1 VIEIEPADLGERLRA
16 EARQE
21 AARLRDDSAYA
32 AEMQSVREDMESI
45 RACDVHLLRAPRDAR
60 GDEQGGLRYAVVLQ
74 SDYLAELST
83 WLVAPTST
91 SALPLSFRPRIEMEG
106 QPTLLLVDQLAAA
119 DLTLLGRAA
128 GRLTTD
134 ELTEANAALRIV
146 LGLR

>member
-1 VIEIEPADLGERLRA
+1 MRG
-16 EARQE
+16 
-21 AARLRDDSAYA
+21 
-32 AEMQSVREDMESI
+32 
-45 RACDVHLLRAPRDAR
+45 DVHLLPAPRDA
-60 GDEQGGLRYAVVLQ
+60 GGHEQRGLRYAVVLQ

-91 SALPLSFRPRIEMEG
+91 SALPLSFRPRIEVEG

-119 DLTLLGRAA
+119 DLTRLGRPA

-134 ELTEANAALRIV
+134 ELGRRTPPIRIV

>member
-1 VIEIEPADLGERLRA
+1 MRG
-16 EARQE
+16 
-21 AARLRDDSAYA
+21 
-32 AEMQSVREDMESI
+32 
-45 RACDVHLLRAPRDAR
+45 DVHLLPAPRDAR
-60 GDEQGGLRYAVVLQ
+60 GHERRGLRYAVVLQ

-91 SALPLSFRPRIEMEG
+91 SALPLSFRPRIEVKG

-119 DLTLLGRAA
+119 DSTRLGRPA

-134 ELTEANAALRIV
+134 ELAEADAALRIV

>member
-1 VIEIEPADLGERLRA
+1 MRG
-16 EARQE
+16 
-21 AARLRDDSAYA
+21 
-32 AEMQSVREDMESI
+32 
-45 RACDVHLLRAPRDAR
+45 DVHLLGAPRDDR
-60 GDEQGGLRYAVVLQ
+60 GHEQRGLRYAVVLQ

-91 SALPLSFRPRIEMEG
+91 SALPLSFRPRIEVEG

-119 DLTLLGRAA
+119 DLTRLGRPA

-134 ELTEANAALRIV
+134 ELAEADAALRIV